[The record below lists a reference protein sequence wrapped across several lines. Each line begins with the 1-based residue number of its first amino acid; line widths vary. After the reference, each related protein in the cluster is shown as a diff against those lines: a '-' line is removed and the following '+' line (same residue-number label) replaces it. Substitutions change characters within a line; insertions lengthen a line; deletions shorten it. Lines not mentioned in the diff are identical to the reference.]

1 MLPNKK
7 RTSESYGRR
16 VTRIEPPVLEEAVAA
31 AQGLTDD
38 IESQIEI
45 ASQLM
50 GMPED
55 EVRPVVMK
63 ASPLAPI
70 RRPVRLPE
78 RFSMHERSEGPKV
91 VVVER
96 RRPRLVMPR

>member
-1 MLPNKK
+1 MIGTKK
-7 RTSESYGRR
+7 KSAPQGRR
-16 VTRIEPPVLEEAVAA
+16 VTRVDAPALEEAIVA

-38 IESQIEI
+38 IESQVEI

-50 GMPED
+50 GLTED

-63 ASPLAPI
+63 SAAQP
-70 RRPVRLPE
+70 RRPE
-78 RFSMHERSEGPKV
+78 RAHTFERADGPKV

-96 RRPRLVMPR
+96 RRPRLMAR

>member
-1 MLPNKK
+1 MLGTKK
-7 RTSESYGRR
+7 KTAPQGRR
-16 VTRIEPPVLEEAVAA
+16 VTRVDAPALEEAIIA

-38 IESQIEI
+38 VESQIEI

-55 EVRPVVMK
+55 EVRPVVLQAAK
-63 ASPLAPI
+63 QPRRAERAPSI
-70 RRPVRLPE
+70 ERPD
-78 RFSMHERSEGPKV
+78 GAKV

-96 RRPRLVMPR
+96 RRPRVMAR

>member
-1 MLPNKK
+1 MLGTNKNAA
-7 RTSESYGRR
+7 SQGRR
-16 VTRIEPPVLEEAVAA
+16 VTRVDAPALEEAIIA

-45 ASQLM
+45 ACQLM

-55 EVRPVVMK
+55 EVRPVVMQS
-63 ASPLAPI
+63 AMQSRRIERAPNF
-70 RRPVRLPE
+70 E
-78 RFSMHERSEGPKV
+78 RADGPKV

-96 RRPRLVMPR
+96 RRPRVMTR